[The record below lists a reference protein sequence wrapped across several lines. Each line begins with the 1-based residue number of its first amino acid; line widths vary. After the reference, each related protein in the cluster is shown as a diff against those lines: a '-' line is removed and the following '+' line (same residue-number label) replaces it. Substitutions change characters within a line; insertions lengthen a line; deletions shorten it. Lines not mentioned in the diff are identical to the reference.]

1 MRRSAPEKKMVPR
14 RVRIDRLVAWSPV
27 LLLGG
32 LAALTYWLDAQV
44 ATSAARNNGASR
56 HDPDLYIENFSAV
69 SFDAGGRV
77 LQSLTAKRAQHY
89 PDDDSVDLV
98 LPSLTLTD
106 PGKPR
111 LAVNADEG
119 TISGNREIV
128 TLRGNVRAV
137 RDSAAPKA
145 PTDGSPIGP
154 ATFTTDMLRVIP
166 KRSRAE
172 TERPVTIEEPRGMIR
187 GVGMILDNEAHTIKL
202 KSAVSGTLQPARL
215 PK

>member
-1 MRRSAPEKKMVPR
+1 MVPR

-44 ATSAARNNGASR
+44 ASSTPRNNGASR

-77 LQSLTAKRAQHY
+77 LQSLSAKRAQHY

-119 TISGNREIV
+119 TVSGNREIV
-128 TLRGNVRAV
+128 TLRGNVRAM
-137 RDSAAPKA
+137 RDAAAPKA
-145 PTDGSPIGP
+145 PADGSPIGP

-172 TERPVTIEEPRGMIR
+172 TDRPVTIEDPRGIIR

-202 KSAVSGTLQPARL
+202 KSSVSGTLQPAKL

>member
-1 MRRSAPEKKMVPR
+1 MIPR

-44 ATSAARNNGASR
+44 ATSAARGDGASR

-69 SFDAGGRV
+69 SFDARGQV
-77 LQSLTAKRAQHY
+77 LNSLAARRAQHF

-98 LPSLTLTD
+98 APTLTLTD

-111 LAVNADEG
+111 LAVSADEG
-119 TISGNREIV
+119 TVSGNREIV
-128 TLRGNVRAV
+128 TLRGNVRAI
-137 RDSAAPKA
+137 RDAVAFKAAS
-145 PTDGSPIGP
+145 DGSPTGP
-154 ATFTTDMLRVIP
+154 ATFTTDLLRVIP

-172 TERPVTIEEPRGMIR
+172 TDRPVTIEEPRGIIR

-202 KSAVSGTLQPARL
+202 KSAVSGTLQPKGL

>member
-1 MRRSAPEKKMVPR
+1 MVPR
-14 RVRIDRLVAWSPV
+14 RARFDRLVAWSPV

-44 ATSAARNNGASR
+44 APSAARNNGTSR
-56 HDPDLYIENFSAV
+56 HEPDLYIENFSAV
-69 SFDAGGRV
+69 SFDAGGRA
-77 LQSLTAKRAQHY
+77 LQSLTAKRTEHF
-89 PDDDSVDLV
+89 PDDDSVDLI

-111 LAVNADEG
+111 LAVNADAG
-119 TISGNREIV
+119 TVSGNREIV
-128 TLRGNVRAV
+128 TLRGNVRAT
-137 RDSAAPKA
+137 RDAAAPKA
-145 PTDGSPIGP
+145 PSDGSPIGP

-172 TERPVTIEEPRGMIR
+172 TDRPVTIEEPHGIIR

>member
-1 MRRSAPEKKMVPR
+1 MLPR

-44 ATSAARNNGASR
+44 ASSTPRNNGASR

-69 SFDAGGRV
+69 SFDASGRV

-119 TISGNREIV
+119 TVSGNREIV
-128 TLRGNVRAV
+128 TLRGNVRAM
-137 RDSAAPKA
+137 RDAAAPKG

-172 TERPVTIEEPRGMIR
+172 TDRPVTIEEPRGIIR

-215 PK
+215 TK